1 MSDII
6 QSPDYRRGDSSIC
19 APTLIK
25 YASHQLGDVQLIK
38 RGAEADI
45 YRAQWFGRDA
55 ILKTRN
61 PKSYRNIELD
71 TRLRRQRTIREAN
84 MLHLVKSLGIHSPLV
99 YFVNTKQHTI
109 VMQYIEGKSIHSLN
123 DSEILSHCDLMGQYT
138 GLLHSAGIMHGDLTT
153 SNFLYGDRLYLIDMG
168 LSSRTTKPE
177 DWAVDMR
184 LIKEIFNSAHADI
197 IHEAWDKLTSGY
209 AKTMPQWRRVL
220 KITSDIEQRGR
231 YARVV

>member
-1 MSDII
+1 MPSY
-6 QSPDYRRGDSSIC
+6 QVG
-19 APTLIK
+19 AM
-25 YASHQLGDVQLIK
+25 QLIK

-45 YRAQWFGRDA
+45 YHTWWFGRDA

-61 PKSYRNIELD
+61 PKPYRNTELD
-71 TRLRRQRTIREAN
+71 MRLRRQRTIREAS

-99 YFVNTKQHTI
+99 YFVNTKQYTI
-109 VMQYIEGKSIHSLN
+109 VMQHIAGKPIHSLSN
-123 DSEILSHCDLMGQYT
+123 DEILSHCDSMGQVA

-153 SNFLYGDRLYLIDMG
+153 SNFLYSDDLYLIDMG

-197 IHEAWDKLTSGY
+197 IREAWDKLKAGY

-220 KITSDIEQRGR
+220 KITSDIERRGR